1 MISKNIKIINEFGLH
16 ARPAAKLVHLAAK
29 FKSTVQL
36 TYAGETINAKSIMG
50 VMMLAVEQG
59 GIITLTVNGDDEN
72 KLMEE
77 IVNLIN
83 SGFGEE

>member
-36 TYAGETINAKSIMG
+36 TYAGETINAKKREKCTCFCGATHSRQGKARHRRTKRHMNF
-50 VMMLAVEQG
+50 VE
-59 GIITLTVNGDDEN
+59 IISMV
-72 KLMEE
+72 
-77 IVNLIN
+77 
-83 SGFGEE
+83 